1 MPFVTRISLLILFC
15 HFLGAVDWIHRPRN
29 RLFINE
35 GETARINWK
44 FVTAG
49 AIVVVYNKKASS
61 LSTKETRIA
70 TKKEG
75 FPATIANGYQDKIFV
90 GKSGALRIINA
101 GISDEGFYGIRITY
115 ETGYLTDEVE
125 IKIQSK

>member
-1 MPFVTRISLLILFC
+1 M
-15 HFLGAVDWIHRPRN
+15 
-29 RLFINE
+29 
-35 GETARINWK
+35 
-44 FVTAG
+44 
-49 AIVVVYNKKASS
+49 VVYNKKASS

-70 TKKEG
+70 TKKER